1 VSTAIEM
8 KGLRYSASREFSI
21 QDLTLKVPAGAL
33 YGFLG
38 PNGCGKTTTIRLLL
52 GLLRPHAGTVRLLDR
67 ALPAGLP
74 DALAR
79 TGVVPDRP
87 HLHRYLTVGDALD
100 FHGAF
105 YPGWDDKWARELLG
119 EFRLLPRQR
128 ISKLSKGET
137 AKLMLLLAL
146 CQMPELLVLD
156 EPMDGLDPV
165 VRRDVLTALLDYV
178 SRRSA
183 TVFVS
188 SHLVHELERFCDWVG
203 VMDRGR
209 LVVELPMEE
218 FRNGNKRIRL
228 ARSASV
234 EPSGAP
240 FTLLAREHQA
250 GEVETWAVRGWRPEM
265 AGWFDQRGIA
275 VREVTDL
282 DLEDG
287 FVELLRAFRAQHA
300 GGEVPCSRQ

>member
-1 VSTAIEM
+1 MSFAIETT
-8 KGLRYSASREFSI
+8 GLRYAASREFAI

-52 GLLRPHAGTVRLLDR
+52 GLLRPDAGTVRLLDR
-67 ALPAGLP
+67 AVPEGLP

-87 HLHRYLTVGDALD
+87 HLHRYLTVAEALD

-105 YPGWDDKWARELLG
+105 YPGWDDKWARELMG
-119 EFRLLPRQR
+119 EFLLLRRQK
-128 ISKLSKGET
+128 IAGLSKGET

-228 ARSASV
+228 HRSGTIKTAN
-234 EPSGAP
+234 AP
-240 FTLLAREHQA
+240 FTLLTREQEA
-250 GEVETWAVRGWRPEM
+250 GDMETWVVRGWQPQM
-265 AGWFDQRGIA
+265 AGWFEKTGIA
-275 VREVTDL
+275 VRDVTDL

-287 FVELLRAFRAQHA
+287 FVELLRAFRAQPA
-300 GGEVPCSRQ
+300 

>member
-1 VSTAIEM
+1 MSIAIETR
-8 KGLRYSASREFSI
+8 GLRYAASRDFAIEE
-21 QDLTLKVPAGAL
+21 LTLKVPTGAL

-52 GLLRPHAGTVRLLDR
+52 GLLRPDAGTVRLLGHD
-67 ALPAGLP
+67 LPAGLP
-74 DALAR
+74 QALAG

-87 HLHRYLTVGDALD
+87 HLHRYLTVADALD

-105 YPGWDDKWARELLG
+105 YPRWDAKWACELTG
-119 EFRLLPRQR
+119 EFRLLPGQK
-128 ISKLSKGET
+128 ITGLSKGET

-178 SRRSA
+178 SQRGA

-218 FRNGNKRIRL
+218 FRSGNKRIRVTGSP
-228 ARSASV
+228 AG
-234 EPSGAP
+234 PPPDPP
-240 FTLLAREHQA
+240 FTLLARETGA
-250 GEVETWAVRGWRPEM
+250 GPLETWVVRGWHPEM
-265 AGWFDQRGIA
+265 SGWFERNGIA
-275 VREVTDL
+275 VRDVADL

-287 FVELLRAFRAQHA
+287 FVELLRAFRARSA
-300 GGEVPCSRQ
+300 

>member
-1 VSTAIEM
+1 MSIAIETR
-8 KGLRYSASREFSI
+8 GLRYAASRDFAIE
-21 QDLTLKVPAGAL
+21 DLSLKVPTGAL

-52 GLLRPHAGTVRLLDR
+52 GLLRPDAGTVQLLGHQ
-67 ALPAGLP
+67 LPAGLP
-74 DALAR
+74 EALAS

-87 HLHRYLTVGDALD
+87 HLHRYLTVRDALD

-105 YPGWDDKWARELLG
+105 YPRWDGRWARELTG
-119 EFRLLPRQR
+119 EFRLLPGQK
-128 ISKLSKGET
+128 IAGLSKGET

-178 SRRSA
+178 SQRGA
-183 TVFVS
+183 TVFIS

-209 LVVELPMEE
+209 MVVELPMEE
-218 FRNGNKRIRL
+218 FRNGNKRIRIMGSP
-228 ARSASV
+228 AVPPAD
-234 EPSGAP
+234 PP
-240 FTLLAREHQA
+240 FTLLAREPGA
-250 GEVETWAVRGWRPEM
+250 GPVETWVVRGWQPQM
-265 AGWFDQRGIA
+265 TGWFERSGIA
-275 VREVTDL
+275 VRDVADL

-287 FVELLRAFRAQHA
+287 FVELLRAFRARSA
-300 GGEVPCSRQ
+300 

>member
-1 VSTAIEM
+1 MTYAIETS
-8 KGLRYSASREFSI
+8 GLRYTAGRDFTI
-21 QDLTLKVPAGAL
+21 DDLNLKVPAGAL

-52 GLLRPHAGTVRLLDR
+52 GLLRPAAGQVKLLSHRVPD
-67 ALPAGLP
+67 ALPQ
-74 DALAR
+74 ALAR

-87 HLHRYLTVGDALD
+87 HLHRYLTVAETLD
-100 FHGAF
+100 LHGAF
-105 YPGWDDKWARELLG
+105 HARWDAAWARDLLG
-119 EFRLLPRQR
+119 QFQLRADQR
-128 ISKLSKGET
+128 IAGLSKGET

-146 CQMPELLVLD
+146 CQQPELLVLD

-178 SRRSA
+178 SRTGA

-188 SHLVHELERFCDWVG
+188 SHLVHELERFCDWIG

-218 FRNGNKRIRL
+218 FRKGNKRIRL
-228 ARSASV
+228 VRAAAL
-234 EPSGAP
+234 EPRGAP
-240 FTLLAREHQA
+240 FTVLAREKDS
-250 GEVETWAVRGWRPEM
+250 GDLETWVVRGWQPHM
-265 AGWFDQRGIA
+265 TGWFDRTGAAI
-275 VREVTDL
+275 REVSDL

-287 FVELLRAFRAQHA
+287 FVELLRAFRARSA
-300 GGEVPCSRQ
+300 

>member
-1 VSTAIEM
+1 MSLAIETT
-8 KGLRYSASREFSI
+8 GLCYAASKEFAVEN
-21 QDLTLKVPAGAL
+21 LHLKVPVGAL

-52 GLLRPHAGTVRLLDR
+52 GLLRPAAGTVRLLGR
-67 ALPAGLP
+67 AIPAELPE
-74 DALAR
+74 ALAR

-87 HLHRYLTVGDALD
+87 HLHRYLTVAEALD

-105 YPGWDDKWARELLG
+105 HARWDAVWAREMVK
-119 EFRLLPRQR
+119 EFHLVAGQRLAG
-128 ISKLSKGET
+128 LSKGET

-146 CQMPELLVLD
+146 CQQPDLLVLD

-165 VRRDVLTALLDYV
+165 VRRDVLSALLDYV
-178 SRRSA
+178 SRTGA

-188 SHLVHELERFCDWVG
+188 SHLVHELERFCDWIG

-218 FRNGNKRIRL
+218 FRRGNKRIRL
-228 ARSASV
+228 SKTV
-234 EPSGAP
+234 EPAGAP
-240 FTLLAREHQA
+240 FTVMARERESA
-250 GEVETWAVRGWRPEM
+250 EAETWVVRGWRPEM
-265 AGWFDQRGIA
+265 SAWLTSSGA
-275 VREVTDL
+275 TVREVADL

-287 FVELLRAFRAQHA
+287 FVELLRAFRTGHEK
-300 GGEVPCSRQ
+300 EVA

>member
-1 VSTAIEM
+1 MSTAIETR
-8 KGLRYSASREFSI
+8 GLRYAASRDFAIE
-21 QDLTLKVPAGAL
+21 DLTLKVPTGAL

-52 GLLRPHAGTVRLLDR
+52 GLLRPDAGTVRLLGYD
-67 ALPAGLP
+67 LPAGLP
-74 DALAR
+74 QALAR

-105 YPGWDDKWARELLG
+105 YPRWDGNWARDLIG
-119 EFRLLPRQR
+119 EFRLLPGQR
-128 ISKLSKGET
+128 IAGLSKGET
-137 AKLMLLLAL
+137 AKLMLVLAL
-146 CQMPELLVLD
+146 SQMPELLVLD

-178 SRRSA
+178 SQHGA

-209 LVVELPMEE
+209 LVVELPMGE
-218 FRNGNKRIRL
+218 FRNGNKRIR
-228 ARSASV
+228 V
-234 EPSGAP
+234 TGTPSGPPADAP
-240 FTLLAREHQA
+240 FTLLARETGA
-250 GEVETWAVRGWRPEM
+250 GAAETWVVRGWQPAM
-265 AGWFDQRGIA
+265 TGWFERSGLA
-275 VREVTDL
+275 VRDVTDL

-287 FVELLRAFRAQHA
+287 FVELLRAFRARSA
-300 GGEVPCSRQ
+300 

>member
-1 VSTAIEM
+1 MSTAIETRA
-8 KGLRYSASREFSI
+8 LRYAASRDFAIE
-21 QDLTLKVPAGAL
+21 DLTLKVPSGAL

-52 GLLRPHAGTVRLLDR
+52 GLLRPDAGTVRLLGHD
-67 ALPAGLP
+67 LPAGLP
-74 DALAR
+74 QALAR

-87 HLHRYLTVGDALD
+87 HLHRYLTVAEAVD

-105 YPGWDDKWARELLG
+105 YPTWNSGWARELTG
-119 EFRLLPRQR
+119 EFRLLPGQ
-128 ISKLSKGET
+128 KVAGLSKGET

-178 SRRSA
+178 SQRGA

-209 LVVELPMEE
+209 LVVELPMGE
-218 FRNGNKRIRL
+218 FRNGNKRIRVSGSP
-228 ARSASV
+228 SASP
-234 EPSGAP
+234 EGAP
-240 FTLLAREHQA
+240 FTLLAREA
-250 GEVETWAVRGWRPEM
+250 GAGPSETWVVRGWQSEM
-265 AGWFDQRGIA
+265 TGWFERSGIV
-275 VREVTDL
+275 VRDVADL

-287 FVELLRAFRAQHA
+287 FVELLRAFRARS
-300 GGEVPCSRQ
+300 G

>member
-1 VSTAIEM
+1 MSTAIETR
-8 KGLRYSASREFSI
+8 GLRYAASRDFAIE
-21 QDLTLKVPAGAL
+21 DLTLKVPTGAL

-52 GLLRPHAGTVRLLDR
+52 GLLRPDAGTVRLLGHD
-67 ALPAGLP
+67 LPAGLP
-74 DALAR
+74 QALAR

-87 HLHRYLTVGDALD
+87 HLHRYLTVAEAVD

-105 YPGWDDKWARELLG
+105 YPTWDGGWARELTG
-119 EFRLLPRQR
+119 EFRLLPGQK
-128 ISKLSKGET
+128 IAGLSKGET

-146 CQMPELLVLD
+146 GQMPELLVLD

-178 SRRSA
+178 SQRGA

-209 LVVELPMEE
+209 LVVELPMGE
-218 FRNGNKRIRL
+218 FRNGNKRIRVSGSP
-228 ARSASV
+228 ADPP
-234 EPSGAP
+234 EGAP
-240 FTLLAREHQA
+240 FTLLARETGA
-250 GEVETWAVRGWRPEM
+250 GPSETWVVRGWQPQM
-265 AGWFDQRGIA
+265 TGWFERSGIA
-275 VREVTDL
+275 VRDVADL

-287 FVELLRAFRAQHA
+287 FVELLRAFRARRA
-300 GGEVPCSRQ
+300 

>member
-1 VSTAIEM
+1 VSTAIETT
-8 KGLRYSASREFSI
+8 GLRYAASREFAI
-21 QDLTLKVPAGAL
+21 HDLSLKVPTGAL

-52 GLLRPHAGTVRLLDR
+52 GLLRPDAGSVRLLDR
-67 ALPAGLP
+67 ALPADLP
-74 DALAR
+74 AALAR

-87 HLHRYLTVGDALD
+87 HLHRYLTVGEALE

-105 YPGWDDKWARELLG
+105 YPSWDGKWARELLG
-119 EFRLLPRQR
+119 EFRLLPRQ
-128 ISKLSKGET
+128 KLAGLSKGET

-218 FRNGNKRIRL
+218 FRNGNKRIHLGRA
-228 ARSASV
+228 ARIQ
-234 EPSGAP
+234 PSDAP
-240 FTLLAREHQA
+240 FTLLARELDA
-250 GEVETWAVRGWRPEM
+250 GDAETWTVRGWRQEM
-265 AGWFDQRGIA
+265 TGWFDQRGIA
-275 VREVTDL
+275 VRDVADL

-287 FVELLRAFRAQHA
+287 FVELLRAFRAESA
-300 GGEVPCSRQ
+300 